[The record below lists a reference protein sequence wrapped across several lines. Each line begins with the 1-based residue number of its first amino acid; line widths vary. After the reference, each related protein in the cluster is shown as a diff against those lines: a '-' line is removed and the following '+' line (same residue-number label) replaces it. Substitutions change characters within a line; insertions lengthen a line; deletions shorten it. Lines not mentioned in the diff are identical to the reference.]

1 LVNKDGFSQQIRVDS
16 AGTSGWHVGE
26 RADRRSSA
34 TARERGV
41 PLPSRSRRLGA
52 EDFELFDYLL
62 AMDQE
67 NLDHMLAI
75 APNPQ
80 ARTRVHLFRDFD
92 DNSSKGSEVPDPYYG
107 GPRGFDDVFD
117 MCEASA
123 LGLLK
128 EIRSKFKLS

>member
-1 LVNKDGFSQQIRVDS
+1 V
-16 AGTSGWHVGE
+16 
-26 RADRRSSA
+26 
-34 TARERGV
+34 
-41 PLPSRSRRLGA
+41 

-67 NLDHMLAI
+67 NLEQMLAM

-80 ARTRVHLFRDFD
+80 ASAQVHLFRDFD